1 MEKTQAL
8 TEKKKAV
15 QSLKIRKLI
24 FTLSALLTVILI
36 IAAVALK
43 TGAASINIDVAGN
56 EEGGIGTLELL
67 FIFVLIALAPT
78 LLIMMTSFTRIVIV
92 LSFTRNA
99 LGLQSTPP
107 NQVIIGLALFL
118 SLFIMAPVGSE
129 IKERAIDPYKSGEI
143 TQEVALKEMQYPIKE
158 FMLKQTKS
166 PDLNL
171 FLTLSGNEGNVN
183 VDAGDTDELLEIGI
197 EILIPA
203 FLTSEISRAFTIGF
217 FLFLPFLVI
226 DMIVASTLMSVGM
239 VMLPPSTIALPFKI
253 MLFVVVDGWRLIIEM
268 LITSFY

>member
-1 MEKTQAL
+1 M
-8 TEKKKAV
+8 
-15 QSLKIRKLI
+15 RKLI
-24 FTLSALLTVILI
+24 FTISALLTVILL
-36 IAAVALK
+36 IAAFALK
-43 TGAASINIDVAGN
+43 TDAASINIDVSGD
-56 EEGGIGTLELL
+56 EEGGLGTLELL
-67 FIFVLIALAPT
+67 FVFVLIALAPT

-92 LSFTRNA
+92 LSLTRNA

-129 IKERAIDPYKSGEI
+129 IKEKAIDPYRNGEI
-143 TQEVALKEMQYPIKE
+143 TQEVALEEMQNPIKE

-166 PDLNL
+166 ADLNL
-171 FLTLSGNEGNVN
+171 FLSLSGNEANVN
-183 VDAGDTDELLEIGI
+183 IETGDTDELMGIGI

-203 FLTSEISRAFTIGF
+203 FLTSEIARAFMIGF